1 MEWLGSFFNGLV
13 HDLYQLTTD
22 ATAYVII
29 ESTIA
34 WIKLKIF
41 LIKFSWDTAG
51 SILISLGFSDL
62 LSDAFSYL
70 PDWSRSVLVN
80 CKFPE
85 GLTIIAQAFCTKF
98 VMRFL
103 GV

>member
-1 MEWLGSFFNGLV
+1 MDWLGSFFNGLM
-13 HDLYQLTTD
+13 HDLYQLSTD
-22 ATAYVII
+22 ATAYFII

-41 LIKFSWDTAG
+41 FIKFSWEVA
-51 SILISLGFSDL
+51 SKILISLGFTEMLNS
-62 LSDAFSYL
+62 AFSYL
-70 PDWSRSVLVN
+70 PDWARSVLVY

-85 GLTIIAQAFCTKF
+85 GLTIITQAFCTKF